1 MRLIKGDHIIET
13 SAPEEQV
20 NLKAQGYH
28 EVEAEPEPL
37 AEVIETAVKTTKAIN
52 TKENRNA

>member
-20 NLKAQGYH
+20 NLKAQGYR

-52 TKENRNA
+52 TKENPNA